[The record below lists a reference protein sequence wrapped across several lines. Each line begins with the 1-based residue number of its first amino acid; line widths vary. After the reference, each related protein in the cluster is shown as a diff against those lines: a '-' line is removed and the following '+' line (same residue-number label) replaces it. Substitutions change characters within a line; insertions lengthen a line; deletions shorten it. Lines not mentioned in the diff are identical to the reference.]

1 MGKRFT
7 RRKKELFDT
16 LTPKY
21 RENRLWD
28 KGAREINRG
37 DHISYE
43 THVLHSARIK
53 NVDRVKGRERR
64 KKTKYIGT

>member
-1 MGKRFT
+1 MGKRIT

-28 KGAREINRG
+28 KGAREIN
-37 DHISYE
+37 
-43 THVLHSARIK
+43 
-53 NVDRVKGRERR
+53 
-64 KKTKYIGT
+64 